1 MAILTSNDFLTLSIE
16 DGVGIITMDLKGEEW
31 NKVTLSMV
39 GDFEDLLQTI
49 DSEPAIKAVVL
60 ISGKRGFMAGADI
73 EEFLKMGPGEA
84 ASTANT
90 GHALFAKIEDSKKP
104 FVSAIHGAC
113 MGGGTEISLACAARI
128 VSNHKSTVM
137 ALPEVKLGLLPGL
150 GGTYRLPK
158 LIGLQKSLDMMLTGK
173 NIYAYRACKMG
184 LADQIVDQPKLL
196 TAAKKLALSIAEG
209 KFKRKDKRS
218 TQEKLLEGNP
228 ITRNIIFKK
237 AKEQVL
243 RSTYGN
249 YPAPLQILA
258 SVKDGFGQP
267 RSKALDQEAI
277 KFDGLMQSP
286 ESKQLINIFF
296 AMNALKKNPLK
307 DQAQQ
312 VNTLAVLGAGL
323 MGEGIA
329 EVSVNNGMD
338 IILKDIQIDMLTKA
352 RKNIWTS
359 LSKKVKCKS
368 IQKAEAE
375 ALINKIYATI
385 DYDRSFKKADMV
397 IEAVFEDLDL
407 KHRVL
412 ADTEAVVPEHCVIA
426 SNTSA
431 LPISAIA
438 AKSKRP
444 SQIVGMHYFSPVQK
458 MPLLEIITTEKTEE
472 WVTATALEVGVRQ
485 GKTCIVV
492 KDGPGF
498 YTTRILAPFMNEA
511 LLMLEEGADILQ
523 LDKALKKFGFPVGPV
538 TLMDEVGIDVGAHIN
553 RGELRKFFDQR
564 GAESSNVM
572 AKLEEAGYKGRKN
585 KKGFLLYDEKTGKK
599 IRGKANE
606 EIYAFFGGKQRKTF
620 TDEEMQDRLSLMMI
634 NEALLCLQEGI
645 IKEPRDGDIGAVF
658 GLGFPPFRGGPFRYA
673 DALGAEQLLRR
684 MEQYQKIGNRF
695 TPADILIDYVKSNQK
710 FYNQ

>member
-1 MAILTSNDFLTLSIE
+1 MAILTSNDFLTLSVE

-60 ISGKRGFMAGADI
+60 ISGKKGFMAGADI

-113 MGGGTEISLACAARI
+113 MGGGTEISLACAARV

-173 NIYAYRACKMG
+173 NIYAYRAYKMG

-243 RSTYGN
+243 RSTYSN

-267 RSKALDQEAI
+267 RSKALDQEAK

-307 DQAQQ
+307 DQAKQ

-329 EVSVNNGMD
+329 EVSVNNAMD

-359 LSKKVKCKS
+359 LSKKVKYKS

-412 ADTEAVVPEHCVIA
+412 ADTEAVVPKHCVIA

-438 AKSKRP
+438 EKSRRP

-458 MPLLEIITTEKTEE
+458 MPLLEIITTEKTEG

-511 LLMLEEGADILQ
+511 LMMLEEGADILQ

-585 KKGFLLYDEKTGKK
+585 KKGFLQYDEKTGKK
-599 IRGKANE
+599 IRGQANE

-620 TDEEMQDRLSLMMI
+620 TEEEMQDRLSLMMI

-658 GLGFPPFRGGPFRYA
+658 GLGFPPFRGGPFRYS
-673 DALGAEQLLRR
+673 DALGPEQLLRK
-684 MEQYQKIGNRF
+684 MEQYQKIGKRF